1 MSNIVKIS
9 KEDIIYHLKISCQI
23 PSLLEAIAT
32 RTIITQTAKKEN
44 ITIEIAELQQE
55 VDDKNAQLIMM
66 NAKLE
71 NEEAK
76 NRKLSNIIKLL
87 YGQGNNINY
96 PN

>member
-1 MSNIVKIS
+1 M
-9 KEDIIYHLKISCQI
+9 
-23 PSLLEAIAT
+23 
-32 RTIITQTAKKEN
+32 QTWNEEEIRELILYAKS
-44 ITIEIAELQQE
+44 LQQE
-55 VDDKNAQLIMM
+55 VDNKSAQLIMM

-87 YGQGNNINY
+87 YGQRSNTNY

>member
-1 MSNIVKIS
+1 MQSQLDNTNTNRVWDEEEIRELIL
-9 KEDIIYHLKISCQI
+9 Y
-23 PSLLEAIAT
+23 
-32 RTIITQTAKKEN
+32 AKS
-44 ITIEIAELQQE
+44 LQQE

-87 YGQGNNINY
+87 YGQGNNPYDSN
-96 PN
+96 

>member
-1 MSNIVKIS
+1 MQYQLETTNTNMQSWNEEEI
-9 KEDIIYHLKISCQI
+9 KELILY
-23 PSLLEAIAT
+23 
-32 RTIITQTAKKEN
+32 AKS
-44 ITIEIAELQQE
+44 LQQE

-87 YGQGNNINY
+87 YGQGNNPYSSN
-96 PN
+96 